1 MKRVEDYEAWEN
13 VKKQEKAFIKT
24 VKGSSKSILKNPN
37 PMTSLYART
46 FDLFVLAETPAEV
59 NV

>member
-1 MKRVEDYEAWEN
+1 MCRILQTQMKRVEDYEAWEN

-37 PMTSLYART
+37 WL
-46 FDLFVLAETPAEV
+46 LQIC
-59 NV
+59 